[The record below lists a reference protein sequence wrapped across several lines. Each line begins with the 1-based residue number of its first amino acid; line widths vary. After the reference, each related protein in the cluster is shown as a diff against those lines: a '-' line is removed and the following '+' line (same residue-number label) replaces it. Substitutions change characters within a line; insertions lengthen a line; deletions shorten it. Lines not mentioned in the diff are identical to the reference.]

1 MTSSQIGPGRTDRRL
16 RARCSLLAA
25 VVACLLPCGC
35 GGPGYKLAP
44 VSGRV
49 TLKGKPLADVK
60 VSFQPSQKGKS
71 EPGPGSFGTT
81 DADGRYSLKTV
92 TEPPADGAVV
102 GTHVVTFRITT
113 PQSLTTDEAVAPGIM
128 LPVRAVDGSLSF
140 EVTPEGTD
148 QADFDL

>member
-1 MTSSQIGPGRTDRRL
+1 LTVL
-16 RARCSLLAA
+16 
-25 VVACLLPCGC
+25 VACLLPCGC

-49 TLKGKPLADVK
+49 TLNGKPLAAVQ
-60 VSFQPSQKGKS
+60 VSFQPSQEGKS
-71 EPGPGSFGTT
+71 EPGPGSFGAT

-102 GTHVVTFRITT
+102 GRHVVTFRARA
-113 PQSLTTDEAVAPGIM
+113 PQSLKTDEAVAPGVM

-140 EVTPEGTD
+140 DVTSEGTD
-148 QADFDL
+148 RADFKL